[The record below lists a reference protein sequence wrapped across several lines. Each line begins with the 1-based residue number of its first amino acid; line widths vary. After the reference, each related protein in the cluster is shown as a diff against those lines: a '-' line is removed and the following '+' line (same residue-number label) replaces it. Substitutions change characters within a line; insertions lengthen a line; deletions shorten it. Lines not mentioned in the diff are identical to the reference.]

1 MNHEDIAPIIL
12 SSNYSGACKHTPLT
26 NEDLLKLTDQQGI
39 IIYGPSH
46 FALKYR
52 VLPCTLN
59 QNLRGSIGNYDDAY
73 TFNMAG
79 QFSIYERGRQ
89 WNSKRKQGGM
99 YHATRLVYL
108 FYTVLNSNY

>member
-1 MNHEDIAPIIL
+1 MNNEDVPSIIL
-12 SSNYSGACKHTPLT
+12 SSNYSGACEHTPPT
-26 NEDLLKLTDQQGI
+26 NADLLKLTDQQRSLI
-39 IIYGPSH
+39 DGPSL

-59 QNLRGSIGNYDDAY
+59 QNLHGSIGNYDDAY

-79 QFSIYERGRQ
+79 QFSIYGRGQQ
-89 WNSKRKQGGM
+89 WNAKRKQGGM

-108 FYTVLNSNY
+108 FYAVLNGND